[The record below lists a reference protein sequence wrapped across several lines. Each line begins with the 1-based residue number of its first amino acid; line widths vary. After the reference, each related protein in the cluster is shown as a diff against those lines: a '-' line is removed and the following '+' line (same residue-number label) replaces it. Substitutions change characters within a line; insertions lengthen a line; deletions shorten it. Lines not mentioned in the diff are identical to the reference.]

1 MDTEELILLISR
13 FGAQCADVMFWQR
26 EIAHRL
32 SDARV
37 VAAAKDCK
45 QQSIVKR
52 EEMFAQIEAEL
63 KKLEAKK

>member
-1 MDTEELILLISR
+1 MNTEELTLLISR
-13 FGAQCADVMFWQR
+13 FGAQCADVMFWQS
-26 EIAHRL
+26 EIAHRR
-32 SDARV
+32 SDAGF

-52 EEMFAQIEAEL
+52 EEMFAQIETEL